1 LHTKKDVQVD
11 HLNLDNPSH
20 SLLIHAHLIHTY
32 LLLWQC
38 TVNSATQMAITH

>member
-1 LHTKKDVQVD
+1 VD

-20 SLLIHAHLIHTY
+20 SLLIHTYLIHTY

-38 TVNSATQMAITH
+38 TV